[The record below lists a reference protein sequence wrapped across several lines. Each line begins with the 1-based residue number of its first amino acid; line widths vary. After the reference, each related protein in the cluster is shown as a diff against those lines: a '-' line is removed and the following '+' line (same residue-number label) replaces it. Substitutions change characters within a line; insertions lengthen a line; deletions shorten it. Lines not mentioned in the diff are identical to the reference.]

1 MTIKERAATV
11 LAKAKEWS
19 RDASSWMDYSN
30 KIFAEPEGLVPKAF
44 PRMTERKE
52 FYSLPEY
59 EQINDLLA
67 TVIGRV
73 GIDEGR
79 AKKKSGKFLV
89 RLPKTLHHRLEI
101 EAIDEGVSL
110 NQLATVKLAAPLKD
124 TEAIFRSKII
134 EAFIKV
140 YDGYSTD
147 RVVVHP
153 DLNLQFLSAC
163 RRLGL
168 EASDYELN
176 HKLQDI
182 RKSGNAEL
190 PPATKKPVIRD
201 YDEFLFASE
210 IAFRFLQQKENVSL
224 DDVLCNTA
232 LRKRYD
238 EIAQKLS
245 PNELDIFKLRMGA
258 LYLRKKHRLKPED
271 AGMPS
276 YDFESAGKIR
286 DVTLAKIPEFGGMY
300 VFYDDTR
307 PLFAGQTQKLRHRID
322 LHLGSAKGMFLPAW
336 LEYGREDYLDL
347 RFIPAK
353 KATGGQR
360 LKWLNQFINREHP
373 VFNYQEAA

>member
-1 MTIKERAATV
+1 MTIKEKATSV

-19 RDASSWMDYSN
+19 RDASSWMEYSN
-30 KIFAEPEGLVPKAF
+30 KIFAEPEGLIPKTF

-59 EQINDLLA
+59 EQVNDLLA
-67 TVIGRV
+67 KLIGRV

-89 RLPKTLHHRLEI
+89 RLPKTLHHKLEI

-110 NQLATVKLAAPLKD
+110 NQLAAVKLAVPLKD
-124 TEAIFRSKII
+124 ADGVFRSRVI

-140 YDGYSTD
+140 YDGYSSD
-147 RVVVHP
+147 RVIVHP
-153 DLNLQFLSAC
+153 ELNKLFLQEC

-168 EASDYELN
+168 DKTDFELN

-182 RKSGNAEL
+182 RKKGDAEL
-190 PPATKKPVIRD
+190 PPATKKPRITD

-210 IAFRFLQQKENVSL
+210 ITFRYLQQKENVSL
-224 DDVLCNTA
+224 DVVLCDTD
-232 LRKRYD
+232 LRKRFD
-238 EIAQKLS
+238 EIALKMS
-245 PNELDIFKLRMGA
+245 PSERDVFKLRMGA
-258 LYLRKKHRLKPED
+258 IYLRKTHRLKPED

-276 YDFESAGKIR
+276 YDFLSAGTIK
-286 DVTLAKIPEFGGMY
+286 DVKLNKLPEIPGMY
-300 VFYDDTR
+300 AFYDSVR
-307 PLFAGQTQKLRHRID
+307 PVFAGQTAKLRHRID
-322 LHLGSAKGMFLPAW
+322 LHLRSNKDLFLPAW
-336 LEYGREDYLDL
+336 LEYDRVDGLEL
-347 RFIPAK
+347 RYIPAQK
-353 KATGGQR
+353 VKANDR